1 MYNRCARAASACK
14 NRGKAGAAI
23 CRNSVDRRSLAAQ
36 TPSVDM
42 DAGSLEK
49 ASGTRSRM
57 GAGSLE
63 RNTKGLEMGAGPL
76 EALRN
81 KQAA

>member
-1 MYNRCARAASACK
+1 M
-14 NRGKAGAAI
+14 G
-23 CRNSVDRRSLAAQ
+23 
-36 TPSVDM
+36 
-42 DAGSLEK
+42 AGSLEK